1 MTGERGTTLIETLI
15 VGSLIVVVVIQLLL
29 AITSVS
35 AAGDRAAEAAFNA
48 ATIAV
53 RTGDETAARQA
64 AADAAPGATIT
75 LKTTAAGTDVVVS
88 IDVPVVAILGDAIMY
103 TVVGRA
109 TVAASPF
116 GSTAYAP

>member
-1 MTGERGTTLIETLI
+1 M
-15 VGSLIVVVVIQLLL
+15 VVVIQLLL

-75 LKTTAAGTDVVVS
+75 LETTAAGADVVVS

-116 GSTAYAP
+116 RSTAYAP